1 MHLTSYSVYTPYFSY
16 VIIYLVK
23 KYFLQETH
31 VKNNGRKA
39 WVLLLVLLAG
49 VLIGGV
55 LWLLLLQILPASM
68 NKEFFS
74 IGTDTPWTINLY
86 LVELTF
92 GIKLHINPGSAA
104 GLIAGLAFYFWRR

>member
-1 MHLTSYSVYTPYFSY
+1 M
-16 VIIYLVK
+16 
-23 KYFLQETH
+23 
-31 VKNNGRKA
+31 KNNGRKA

-49 VLIGGV
+49 VLIGGA
-55 LWLLLLQILPASM
+55 LWLLLLQIMPASM
-68 NKEFFS
+68 SKDFV
-74 IGTDTPWTINLY
+74 IGSDVPWKLNLY